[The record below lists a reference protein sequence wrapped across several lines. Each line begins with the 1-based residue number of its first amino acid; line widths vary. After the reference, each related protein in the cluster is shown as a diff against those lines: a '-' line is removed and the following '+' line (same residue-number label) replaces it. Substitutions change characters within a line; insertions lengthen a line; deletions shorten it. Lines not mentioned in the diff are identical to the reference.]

1 MPSCNNQVLH
11 FRFQPDTIPQKERLR
26 LNILLLILSLLFS
39 SVTSFFQNHEHGPSS
54 AKKNQF
60 LNFSEQMHIPIVPMS
75 EKHTPTVASKN
86 PPSTTVSSKIKDTY
100 PMIAIAVRKIL
111 RFFMTSPFSLLLICP
126 GVLYFLF
133 KITNEVPAKRIP
145 ATVTMMDTIFCAVWF
160 A

>member
-11 FRFQPDTIPQKERLR
+11 FRFQPDTIPQKEPLR
-26 LNILLLILSLLFS
+26 LNMLLLILSLLFS
-39 SVTSFFQNHEHGPSS
+39 SVTSLFQNHEHGPSS
-54 AKKNQF
+54 AKKNQS

-111 RFFMTSPFSLLLICP
+111 RFFMASPFSFLLICP